1 LHDALTSDLA
11 DLRQLLGIQDLT
23 GKINLQGQA
32 HGTWP
37 ALNAEGAL
45 HADNLLYQGN
55 HLQTLH
61 LTYTGAQLGDQPQV
75 TAQLRAQQ
83 ARAGTIPV
91 ENVTL
96 DAAYQAAD
104 RQVRFALEVRQ
115 ATATGGKMHGVL
127 ILEPTA
133 QQIVLEEVLVQLP
146 QRPWRSVAPL
156 RVTLEPQGLQIH
168 EARLAHADESITL
181 SGTVAAAHLQSIN
194 LPLSHLLPSSL

>member
-1 LHDALTSDLA
+1 
-11 DLRQLLGIQDLT
+11 

-91 ENVTL
+91 EHVTL
-96 DAAYQAAD
+96 DATYQAAD
-104 RQVRFALEVRQ
+104 RQETARYNPHSRCDKPRPPGARCTAL
-115 ATATGGKMHGVL
+115 
-127 ILEPTA
+127 
-133 QQIVLEEVLVQLP
+133 
-146 QRPWRSVAPL
+146 
-156 RVTLEPQGLQIH
+156 
-168 EARLAHADESITL
+168 
-181 SGTVAAAHLQSIN
+181 
-194 LPLSHLLPSSL
+194 